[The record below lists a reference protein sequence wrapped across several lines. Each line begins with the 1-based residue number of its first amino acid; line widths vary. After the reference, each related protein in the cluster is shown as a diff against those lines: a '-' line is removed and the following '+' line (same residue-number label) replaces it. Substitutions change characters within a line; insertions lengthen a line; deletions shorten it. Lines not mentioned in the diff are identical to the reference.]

1 MMKKIDDI
9 EIAKML
15 LDPRKKS
22 ILDIAKTPVTVSQ
35 LAEELNEKPSRLYY
49 HVKKLEEAEL
59 IELADTR
66 QHGNLIEKF
75 YQTTKSAGQHIL
87 ELDEKLLETHHETVM
102 NEIMKILQPGLKL
115 LKKELENSPDN
126 EGSHP
131 LNLLLR
137 FSEMTGQ
144 EWVLSQEKIMKTFNA
159 ENDLKEVPIPSLT
172 EEQLNNKS
180 KYAYFLLSY
189 RIPEED

>member
-1 MMKKIDDI
+1 MKKIDDI

-49 HVKKLEEAEL
+49 HVKKLEDAEL
-59 IELADTR
+59 IELVNTR

-75 YQTTKSAGQHIL
+75 YQTSKSAGQHLL

-115 LKKELENSPDN
+115 LKKELENSPYND
-126 EGSHP
+126 GSHP
-131 LNLLLR
+131 VNLLLKL
-137 FSEMTGQ
+137 SEMTGQ
-144 EWVLSQEKIMKTFNA
+144 EWVLSQERIMKSLKA
-159 ENDLKEVPIPSLT
+159 ENDLKEVPTPSLT
-172 EEQLNNKS
+172 EEQLNMKS

-189 RIPEED
+189 RIAEED